1 MVFLCIKTKCYG
13 YFFPLAS
20 NFILIAVGFGFR
32 PQIQIDISLI
42 SHTLNSNWLS
52 AWFQT
57 LNSRKSWTWA
67 SDLETHAALFST
79 QIFIFCFPW
88 REVALVWLNGIWLSF
103 NVSQPNET
111 LVNVPIQNY
120 TTIGKVS
127 FKRIFADRMGYAT
140 PGRNLTKILTII
152 HTITKNFWKLTH
164 NIQYKISRG
173 HNMVQRVIIYYVST
187 LSSLIYRRYEIKHVT
202 AKYSTLSSK
211 TLQTI
216 TSSISV
222 SFISFSLPSLL
233 LLLSQS
239 LSVCCFP
246 FQQVSHHSF
255 RLYIFT
261 SCPSCHLSITLMP
274 L

>member
-1 MVFLCIKTKCYG
+1 MSSHYIK
-13 YFFPLAS
+13 
-20 NFILIAVGFGFR
+20 FIPFQFR
-32 PQIQIDISLI
+32 PWIQESLKPW
-42 SHTLNSNWLS
+42 H
-52 AWFQT
+52 QT
-57 LNSRKSWTWA
+57 LRLLLRSYPHKY
-67 SDLETHAALFST
+67 LFS
-79 QIFIFCFPW
+79 FPW
-88 REVALVWLNGIWLSF
+88 REVALVWLNGLWLSDSI
-103 NVSQPNET
+103 SQPNET

-173 HNMVQRVIIYYVST
+173 RDMAQRVIIYYVST

-216 TSSISV
+216 TSSIYLFFILRSLPFSC
-222 SFISFSLPSLL
+222 SFFRSSLTSQLISFFSTR
-233 LLLSQS
+233 QA
-239 LSVCCFP
+239 VIT
-246 FQQVSHHSF
+246 HSF
-255 RLYIFT
+255 SIYLPRA
-261 SCPSCHLSITLMP
+261 HLVTLV
-274 L
+274 